1 MMYECLRP
9 LLFRL
14 DPELAH
20 EISLSALAA
29 VSRLGALSPL
39 KQCLPDSPV
48 KVMGLDFPNP
58 VGLAAGLDKNG
69 QCVDGLGDLG
79 FGFIE
84 VGTVTPLAQS
94 GNPKP
99 RLFRLVE
106 QEALINRLGFNNL
119 GVGRLLEN
127 VAHRRFRGPLGI
139 NIGKNLTTPLE
150 NALDDYLTG
159 LRKVY
164 ACADYIALNLSSPN
178 TPGLRG
184 LQSGDPLRRLLAGVT
199 GERARLRDES
209 GRQVPLAVKLAPD
222 LDDEQLPFIL
232 DVLVHFGIDAVIA
245 TNTTLGRQG
254 VEASRYA
261 GEAGGLSGRP
271 LFERSTQ
278 LVTQISDYVR
288 GALPIIACGGIFS
301 AEDAMAKFQAGA
313 NLVQIYTGFIYRGP
327 ALVAEVVSRYAR
339 DSQGR

>member
-1 MMYECLRP
+1 
-9 LLFRL
+9 
-14 DPELAH
+14 
-20 EISLSALAA
+20 
-29 VSRLGALSPL
+29 LGYLNPL
-39 KQCLPDSPV
+39 KRRLPACPV
-48 KVMGLDFPNP
+48 KVMGLDFQNP
-58 VGLAAGLDKNG
+58 LGLAAGLDKNG

-84 VGTVTPLAQS
+84 VGTVTPLPQP

-119 GVGRLLEN
+119 GVESLLEN
-127 VAHRRFRGPLGI
+127 IAHRRFRGPLGI
-139 NIGKNLTTPLE
+139 NIGKNLSTPVE
-150 NALDDYLTG
+150 NALDDYRMA

-164 ACADYIALNLSSPN
+164 AHADYIALNLSSPN

-184 LQSGDPLRRLLAGVT
+184 LQSGDALRQLLSGVVDERTRLCDET
-199 GERARLRDES
+199 GRRT
-209 GRQVPLAVKLAPD
+209 PLAVKLAPD
-222 LDDEQLPFIL
+222 LDDEQLPLIL
-232 DVLVHFGIDAVIA
+232 DILVRFGIDAVIA
-245 TNTTLGRQG
+245 TNTTLSRQG

-278 LVTQISDYVR
+278 VVAQISDYMN

-301 AEDAMAKFQAGA
+301 EEDAMAKLQAGA
-313 NLVQIYTGFIYRGP
+313 SLVQIYTGFIYRGP
-327 ALVAEVVSRYAR
+327 DLVAEVISRCAR
-339 DSQGR
+339 DHKLR

>member
-1 MMYECLRP
+1 MLYECLRP

-14 DPELAH
+14 EPELAH
-20 EISLSALAA
+20 AVSLNVLAA
-29 VSRLGALSPL
+29 LSGLGALNPL
-39 KQCLPDSPV
+39 KQRLPDSPV

-69 QCVDGLGDLG
+69 LCVDGLGDLG

-119 GVGRLLEN
+119 GVERLLEN
-127 VAHRRFRGPLGI
+127 IAHRRFRGPLGI

-164 ACADYIALNLSSPN
+164 AHADYIALNLSSPN

-184 LQSGDPLRRLLAGVT
+184 LQSGDPLRLLLSGVAD
-199 GERARLRDES
+199 ERARLRDES

-222 LDDEQLPFIL
+222 LDDKQLPFIL
-232 DVLVHFGIDAVIA
+232 DSLVHFGIDAVIA
-245 TNTTLGRQG
+245 TNTTLSRRG
-254 VEASRYA
+254 VEASRFA
-261 GEAGGLSGRP
+261 DEAGGLSGRP

-278 LVTQISDYVR
+278 VVAQISDHVH
-288 GALPIIACGGIFS
+288 GVLPIIACGGIFG
-301 AEDAMAKFQAGA
+301 AEAAMEKFQAGA
-313 NLVQIYTGFIYRGP
+313 SLVQIYTGFIYRGP
-327 ALVAEVVSRYAR
+327 ALVAEVVSRCVR
-339 DSQGR
+339 GSLGE